1 MSIVADQRGLVYL
14 GWDVHKN
21 SISAGILRGEEESAD
36 VERIFD
42 DEESVARL
50 IGRFAD
56 RSRWRACYEAGPT
69 GYGLSRQLAGM
80 GVRCQVVAP
89 LLVPS
94 RAGDRVKTDRRDAR
108 WLARRHRAGELTAIW
123 VPPHAEEAVRD
134 LCRARADLVDDRH
147 RARKRLGALL
157 LRHGR
162 V

>member
-50 IGRFAD
+50 IGWFAD
-56 RSRWRACYEAGPT
+56 RSRLRACYEAGPS
-69 GYGLSRQLAGM
+69 GYGLYRQLAGV

-94 RAGDRVKTDRRDAR
+94 RAGDRVKTDLLGCPA
-108 WLARRHRAGELTAIW
+108 AGPAAPGW
-123 VPPHAEEAVRD
+123 GVDRD
-134 LCRARADLVDDRH
+134 L
-147 RARKRLGALL
+147 GA
-157 LRHGR
+157 HPCGGGGAGF
-162 V
+162 VPGAGGSGG